1 MLLVKFRAPLALG
14 LGLTAAGLGLPVPAW
29 GAPRSTPETFGEK
42 VEVNVVNV
50 EVYVTDREGRP
61 VTGLQRKDFTILE
74 DGKPMETVNFEAVAG
89 QPVPAAGTAPATP
102 APQAAAPARP
112 ADTAAVPAGEG
123 QHLAVFI
130 DNTFLHPAHRN
141 RAVGQIREFLAQGLA
156 PADRVMVVTQDP
168 GLHVRLP
175 FTADRAALDAA
186 LSGIESLAAPGLQ
199 LDNERK
205 RALDLLL
212 TIREANSRGRAP
224 DPCALDIAVPV
235 TNYAEATRQEVLRSI
250 NTMTVLV
257 NSLAGIRGRK
267 ALLHVSDGLPLNPGE
282 EMFEVLRTLCG
293 GGGATAGLA
302 GAYDADGEGA
312 RGSSYQG
319 SQAGLDALKYTT
331 ASEFTSLAAH
341 ANAQR
346 VTFYTL
352 QASGL
357 QGTASADAGFGPRER
372 ILQLPSVA
380 MIQSANLRDPLSLL
394 ATETGGRAIFD
405 ANDLQ
410 PDLARIQQDFGSYY
424 SLGYSPPHVGDG
436 RQHRIE
442 VRVKQPGVR
451 VRHRQTYRDK
461 PLVERAADR
470 TLAALFHGT
479 EENPLQVELA
489 IGEIRPAE
497 GKTFSVPVR
506 LRIPLFKLFLQDNQK
521 ALLGKVR
528 LLVATQGAGGETSRV
543 RQVEIPIQIARD
555 KALIALG
562 KNFQYD
568 LTLTLTAGDQRIA
581 VAVQDTATAQA
592 SYLARDVKV
601 GVVAA
606 AK

>member
-1 MLLVKFRAPLALG
+1 MFLVKFRAPLALG

-29 GAPRSTPETFGEK
+29 GAPRSTPETFGEQ

-74 DGKPMETVNFEAVAG
+74 DGKPMEAVNFEAVAG
-89 QPVPAAGTAPATP
+89 QPVPAAGAAPATP
-102 APQAAAPARP
+102 APQAAV
-112 ADTAAVPAGEG
+112 DTAAARAGEG

-130 DNTFLHPAHRN
+130 DNTFLLPAHRN
-141 RAVGQIREFLAQGLA
+141 RAVGQIREFLAKGLA
-156 PADRVMVVTQDP
+156 PADKVMVVTQDP

-199 LDNERK
+199 LENERK

-212 TIREANSRGRAP
+212 NIREVNSAGP
-224 DPCALDIAVPV
+224 DGPCAIDIAIPV
-235 TNYAEATRQEVLRSI
+235 TTYAEATRQEVLRSI

-293 GGGATAGLA
+293 GGGATAGLP
-302 GAYDADGEGA
+302 GVYDADGEGA

-331 ASEFTSLAAH
+331 ANEFTSLAAH

-410 PDLARIQQDFGSYY
+410 PDLARIQQDFASYY

-442 VRVKQPGVR
+442 VRVKQPGTR

-497 GKTFSVPVR
+497 GKTFSVPLR
-506 LRIPLFKLFLQDNQK
+506 LRIPLFKLFLRDNQK

-543 RQVEIPIQIARD
+543 RQIEIPIQIARD

-581 VAVQDTATAQA
+581 VAVQDTSTAQA
-592 SYLARDVKV
+592 SYLATSVKV
-601 GVVAA
+601 GGEEE